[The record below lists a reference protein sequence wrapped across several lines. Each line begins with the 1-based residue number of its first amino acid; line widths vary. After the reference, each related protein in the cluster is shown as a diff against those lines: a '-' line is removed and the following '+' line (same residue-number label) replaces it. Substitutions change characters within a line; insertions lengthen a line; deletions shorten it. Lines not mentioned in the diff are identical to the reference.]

1 MAIAGLIQPDW
12 QQPWFAPVADI
23 GRAALAD
30 TGDDDVP
37 RRLDRLL
44 TRSRPSALLTAGR
57 VQRPLIGQGSL
68 LHFVSPDAVPP
79 GVAHD
84 THVWE
89 TGAVPVRNN
98 ANDFFGG
105 LAWLAYPRIKASLNR
120 LLAGALAATEA
131 GAPARAMQRDAATLL
146 VEHGL
151 VFACANDSL
160 AIALRRFDWHSLFVS
175 QRTATLMQ
183 TEAWAVGR
191 TLFDRLC
198 APAKAVIAQ
207 ALIVPVDDAYFR
219 SPLSERLEIVDRRA
233 SAWLDHWPLLAPRD
247 LVPLP
252 VLGLPGWCAENVD
265 PTFYQDSAVFPPRR
279 ADRPAGPD
287 DV

>member
-12 QQPWFAPVADI
+12 QQPWFAPVAEI

-30 TGDDDVP
+30 EGDDVVH

-57 VQRPLIGQGSL
+57 VQRPLIGQGSR
-68 LHFVSPDAVPP
+68 LHFVPQDALPP

-84 THVWE
+84 SHVWE
-89 TGAVPVRNN
+89 TGAVALRDN
-98 ANDFFGG
+98 ANGFFNG

-120 LLAGALAATEA
+120 LLAGALAASEV

-146 VEHGL
+146 DEHGL
-151 VFACANDSL
+151 VFACANDAL
-160 AIALRRFDWHSLFVS
+160 AAALHRFDWHALFVS

-183 TEAWAVGR
+183 TEAWAIGHG
-191 TLFDRLC
+191 LLDRLC
-198 APAKAVIAQ
+198 APTKAVVAQ

-219 SPLSERLEIVDRRA
+219 SPLSERLEIVDRRT
-233 SAWLDHWPLLAPRD
+233 SAWLDHWPLLTPRD
-247 LVPLP
+247 LLPLP
-252 VLGLPGWCAENVD
+252 VLGLPGWWAENAD
-265 PTFYQDSAVFPPRR
+265 PAFYRDAAVFPTRR
-279 ADRPAGPD
+279 ADRPADAD